1 MSAVATCRADL
12 EALLQTRKLDR
23 TLVPL
28 AGRMASALPETVPTG
43 VPAVDTQ
50 LGGGLPVGQLSEIVG
65 PRSSGR
71 TSLLMA
77 LLAAATRRNERAA
90 LIDTF
95 DTFDPE
101 SAAAAGVALDK
112 LLWVRGDG
120 STPAFPFL
128 ASRQN
133 GTERAL
139 DRALK
144 AVNLVLQAGGFGVV
158 VLDVADTPALALRH
172 IPFTTW
178 KRLQRVLDGQPTV
191 GLVLGNAPMSRSAG
205 GVSLV
210 LQPVATAAKVPGQW
224 GMSMP
229 SHVFRGFDTEM
240 RVLRVQR
247 VSGLES
253 APVRVSATA
262 LVA

>member
-1 MSAVATCRADL
+1 MSAAATCRSDL
-12 EALLQTRKLDR
+12 EALLQRRKLDR
-23 TLVPL
+23 TVVSM
-28 AGRMASALPETVPTG
+28 AGRVSSSCLETASTG
-43 VPAVDTQ
+43 LPAVDHQ
-50 LGGGLPVGQLSEIVG
+50 LGGGLPIGHVSEIVG

-71 TSLLMA
+71 TSLSMA
-77 LLAAATRRNERAA
+77 VLAAATRRQERVA
-90 LIDTF
+90 LIDAF

-101 SAAAAGVALDK
+101 SAAATGVVLDH

-128 ASRQN
+128 ATRQN
-133 GTERAL
+133 GAARAL
-139 DRALK
+139 ERALK

-158 VLDVADTPALALRH
+158 ALDLADAPAQALRE

-178 KRLQRVLDGQPTV
+178 KRLQRVLDGQQTV
-191 GLVLGNAPMSRSAG
+191 GLILGNTPMSRSAG

-210 LQPVATAAKVPGQW
+210 LEPVTAARTAGQW

-247 VSGLES
+247 VSGREDV
-253 APVRVSATA
+253 PVRVSATA
-262 LVA
+262 QVA